1 MNWEDTM
8 VQFHHHL
15 ITGNTQATP
24 CKKEWNVHIF
34 IWIKSEEIKAVQQRE
49 MSVREYSSTIQD
61 NKWKQEGKIG
71 SSVYSLKKIKFT
83 EAIGKNI

>member
-1 MNWEDTM
+1 
-8 VQFHHHL
+8 
-15 ITGNTQATP
+15 
-24 CKKEWNVHIF
+24 
-34 IWIKSEEIKAVQQRE
+34 